1 MEEYKAILI
10 VKMSSLGDV
19 IHSLPTLAA
28 IRHNWPNAKIVW
40 TVHEAFSGVLPGKP
54 WVDEVLYIDKKKLK
68 SISYL
73 LTLRKQLHAYHFD
86 IAIDLQGLMK
96 SALVTLVS
104 GAKRRVSY
112 WEAREGSRFINEPLV
127 GKHQYGHV
135 IERYLDVVRC
145 LGGKVDQIEF
155 PLVDLEEA
163 TKSVQEKLVKEGFLG
178 KHYAILTPATRW
190 VPKDWPL
197 YRYAAIG
204 DKLLEAGYEVVLL
217 GGPDDAL
224 KGQELQGYAKGQ
236 FINMMGKTSL
246 HEMMALIKDCALFI
260 SGDTGPLHMAN
271 AMQVPLVALYGPTYP
286 GRLGPYGNDRAT
298 VIVSPTSKATMEQMK
313 TDDAETMKDIS
324 VDMVWKAVEELL
336 CLGGNDHE

>member
-40 TVHEAFSGVLPGKP
+40 AVHEAFSGVLPGKP

-68 SISYL
+68 SVSYL
-73 LTLRKQLHAYHFD
+73 MALRKQLKAYHFD

-96 SALVTLVS
+96 SALVTMVS

-112 WEAREGSRFINEPLV
+112 WEAREGSRLINEPLV
-127 GKHQYGHV
+127 GEHQYGHV

-145 LGGKVDQIEF
+145 LGGTVDGIEF
-155 PLVDLEEA
+155 PLVELGAASE
-163 TKSVQEKLVKEGFLG
+163 SVREKLLKEGSDV
-178 KHYAILTPATRW
+178 KPYVVLTPATRW
-190 VPKDWPL
+190 APKDWPL
-197 YRYAAIG
+197 DRYAEIG
-204 DKLLEAGYEVVLL
+204 DKLLTAGYEVVLL
-217 GGPDDAL
+217 GGPDDAP
-224 KGQELQGYAKGQ
+224 KGEELQSYAKGT

-246 HEMMALIKDCALFI
+246 HEMMALIQHCALFI

-271 AMQVPLVALYGPTYP
+271 AMQVPLIALYGPTYP

-298 VIVSPTSKATMEQMK
+298 VIVSPTSKATMEHMK
-313 TDDAETMKDIS
+313 TDDAETMKDIT
-324 VDMVWKAVEELL
+324 VDMVWKAVEETLR
-336 CLGGNDHE
+336 LGGNDHE